1 MPGKHIIGVVAELK
15 RESKL
20 TCLKSTFYI
29 GLLSWYSR
37 SFWATKIGYLPNFLL
52 LDEGEY
58 VIPMCTIFGLEPE
71 EKVWLVANQAKCGL
85 TDQLTDKNR
94 DEDGIE
100 VATSAYRVGFK
111 RLYIDKMFLIT
122 LNHLIL

>member
-15 RESKL
+15 RE
-20 TCLKSTFYI
+20 
-29 GLLSWYSR
+29 
-37 SFWATKIGYLPNFLL
+37 N
-52 LDEGEY
+52 EGEY

-100 VATSAYRVGFK
+100 VATSAYRLMRILAKQFGFEVC
-111 RLYIDKMFLIT
+111 DKPESACAGEGRTT
-122 LNHLIL
+122 LVWQMTKKISD

>member
-1 MPGKHIIGVVAELK
+1 
-15 RESKL
+15 
-20 TCLKSTFYI
+20 
-29 GLLSWYSR
+29 
-37 SFWATKIGYLPNFLL
+37 
-52 LDEGEY
+52 
-58 VIPMCTIFGLEPE
+58 MCTIFGLEPE